1 MEEFVEVLGCK
12 LGSLP
17 STYLGLPLG
26 APYNSRRVWEGV
38 EERFQKRLALWKK
51 QYLSKGGRWTLIKS
65 ALSNL
70 PICFMSLFVIPKRV
84 AARLEKI
91 QSDFL
96 WEEGGWRK
104 SLIWL
109 IGRLCVWRSK
119 MGVWVL
125 EAFLSS
131 IRHFWVNG
139 LGDLRS
145 KGTLFGNR

>member
-26 APYNSRRVWEGV
+26 APYNSSRVWEGV

-96 WEEGGWRK
+96 WEEGSWRK

-109 IGRLCVWRSK
+109 IGQLCVWRSK

-139 LGDLRS
+139 LGDL
-145 KGTLFGNR
+145 